1 MTTIAIRPNPRKAE
15 SMTCAFLLR
24 DTAEACGSRALIYT
38 AESDGL
44 DRIFDSA
51 DVLVVLGGDGTILR
65 AVREVFPRDIP
76 ILGVNF
82 GHLGYLAQCRP
93 EEAPEVIRSI
103 VRGEFSTER
112 RAVLTGEII
121 RTDGNRV
128 PLMAVN
134 EVCISRGTR
143 RHMTRTRLEINGIHI
158 DTFTGDGMLIC
169 TATGSTAY
177 NQNAGGPIM
186 MPEAENAVITPICAR
201 TFIGSSLVT
210 CPDDEISVR
219 IEGDSVPGMGN
230 PLMLM
235 DGRNPMELGPG
246 DRVILRTSEHRVRM
260 IRLKD
265 YSFYK
270 IIRQRLLDD
279 DE

>member
-1 MTTIAIRPNPRKAE
+1 MTFAIRPNPRKAE
-15 SMTCAFLLR
+15 SVACAELLR
-24 DTAEACGSRALIYT
+24 AAAERCGCRAVIYT
-38 AESDGL
+38 AETPDVEGVFDG
-44 DRIFDSA
+44 A

-65 AVREVFPRDIP
+65 AAREIFPRDIP

-93 EEAPEVIRSI
+93 DEAVSVVESI
-103 VRGEFSTER
+103 AAGDFATES
-112 RAVLTGEII
+112 RAILTGSIL
-121 RTDGNRV
+121 RVDGTV
-128 PLMAVN
+128 IPIMAVN

-158 DTFTGDGMLIC
+158 DTFTGDGMLVC

-210 CPDDEISVR
+210 CPRDRISVR

-230 PLMLM
+230 PVMLM
-235 DGRNPMELGPG
+235 DGRNPLELGPG
-246 DRVILRTSEHRVRM
+246 DTVDLTTSEHRIRM
-260 IRLKD
+260 IKLKD

-270 IIRQRLLDD
+270 IIRQRLLSD